1 MLNIDILCVGKMSQK
16 WFSDGFEEYKK
27 RLGSFDRITVT
38 EVPEYRISE
47 DNEASRREAVRR
59 EGEALLKV
67 LKSDPRA
74 VKVALCVEGKM
85 YSSEE
90 LAQLIS
96 KTKQEASKMIFVIG
110 GSAGLSEEVK
120 AECQVR
126 LSMSRMTFTHQMARM
141 ILAEQLYRA
150 ESINSGMKY
159 HK

>member
-110 GSAGLSEEVK
+110 GSAGLSEEAK